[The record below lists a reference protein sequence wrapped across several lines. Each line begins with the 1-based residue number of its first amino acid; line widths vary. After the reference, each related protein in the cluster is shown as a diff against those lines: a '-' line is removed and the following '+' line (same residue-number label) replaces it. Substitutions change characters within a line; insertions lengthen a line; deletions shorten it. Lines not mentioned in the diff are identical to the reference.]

1 MVRILKK
8 PEERKKEILEV
19 AKELFQSLGYNKT
32 SVEAIIE
39 KAGISKGTFYYY
51 FSSKN
56 EVLSYIAHDTL
67 KEMVIEAQKIQN
79 IKEMNAL
86 EKMKLL
92 LRGQSESYDTGYEI
106 ADHLHRPENRELH
119 ERINA
124 EVIKTFSPVIAE
136 VIQQGIDEG
145 YFNIERP
152 LETVQLILAGSQF
165 LFNSDIFNWSE
176 TQIYSLNSAMQSIIE
191 RSLGVKIGSFS
202 FLQKPYNSSPNQN
215 KGDEKK

>member
-79 IKEMNAL
+79 IKE
-86 EKMKLL
+86 
-92 LRGQSESYDTGYEI
+92 I
-106 ADHLHRPENRELH
+106 
-119 ERINA
+119 
-124 EVIKTFSPVIAE
+124 
-136 VIQQGIDEG
+136 
-145 YFNIERP
+145 
-152 LETVQLILAGSQF
+152 
-165 LFNSDIFNWSE
+165 
-176 TQIYSLNSAMQSIIE
+176 
-191 RSLGVKIGSFS
+191 
-202 FLQKPYNSSPNQN
+202 
-215 KGDEKK
+215 